1 MADISKAQQRQK
13 GKASN
18 KAQYSGNFMRGIK
31 NKLRRLRTR
40 VKHHPDDLVA
50 LGALNYWERDGQRT
64 RKGTKISVKAA
75 SKAQS

>member
-31 NKLRRLRTR
+31 NKIRRMARTLRQHPNNHDLAARLDWWR
-40 VKHHPDDLVA
+40 KE
-50 LGALNYWERDGQRT
+50 GART
-64 RKGTKISVKAA
+64 RKGTKYGA
-75 SKAQS
+75 